1 MPTRTLPKMSKLC
14 FRFSENQKMKVRRPP
29 KNHQKSMKKPL
40 RKHVDKKSP
49 KFVQNGST
57 WGPTWVPRGDC
68 ETGVAPLGAQHFSF
82 SCFCC
87 FLWPSWGILGPS
99 WDTSRGLLGPIL
111 IHFGSRYKV
120 YRIQKQEHDLNSR
133 QVIANRPC
141 KNITS
146 DQENNNFSTWVY
158 SLVEGTQLCFVD
170 IINVALLNISK

>member
-1 MPTRTLPKMSKLC
+1 MPTRTLTKMSKLC

-49 KFVQNGST
+49 KFVQNGSA

-68 ETGVAPLGAQHFSF
+68 ETGVAPLGAQLFSF

-99 WDTSRGLLGPIL
+99 WERLGAILGPCWN
-111 IHFGSRYKV
+111 HFVPYLDQCLLQLLCLV
-120 YRIQKQEHDLNSR
+120 CLHFFDFFNCFYP
-133 QVIANRPC
+133 RPGG
-141 KNITS
+141 
-146 DQENNNFSTWVY
+146 
-158 SLVEGTQLCFVD
+158 LRA
-170 IINVALLNISK
+170 AL

>member
-1 MPTRTLPKMSKLC
+1 MSKTMPTRTLTKMSKLC

-57 WGPTWVPRGDC
+57 WGPTWVPRG
-68 ETGVAPLGAQHFSF
+68 EFISGVAPLGAQLFSF

-99 WDTSRGLLGPIL
+99 WERLGAIL
-111 IHFGSRYKV
+111 GSFWDHFGTILCHIWTNVFFNFFVLFVFTSLTSLTAF
-120 YRIQKQEHDLNSR
+120 IQGLADCAQRFK
-133 QVIANRPC
+133 
-141 KNITS
+141 
-146 DQENNNFSTWVY
+146 
-158 SLVEGTQLCFVD
+158 
-170 IINVALLNISK
+170 